1 MSKIKNIVM
10 ILAFSLCAINTAA
23 QDNPAVTVESASLT
37 VAMQAEIDHLYF
49 FIGGARR
56 CHLLTPNGK
65 QDGMKTIV
73 DFKRLHEQQADKIKS
88 TEDFITL
95 VASNDASTGKAN
107 IMECRQNGEKIKTP
121 MNEWLQT
128 ELDNYRAGA

>member
-1 MSKIKNIVM
+1 MSKIKHIVM
-10 ILAFSLCAINTAA
+10 ILALSLCAMKSTA
-23 QDNPAVTVESASLT
+23 QDNSAITLASASST

-73 DFKRLHEQQADKIKS
+73 DFKRLHKENADKIQS
-88 TEDFITL
+88 TEDFIAM
-95 VASNDASTGKAN
+95 VASNDATAGKAN
-107 IMECRQNGEKIKTP
+107 IMECRKDGEKMKTP
-121 MNEWLQT
+121 LNEWLQT
-128 ELDNYRAGA
+128 ELDDYRAGA